1 MAAPSS
7 FPGSLAQY
15 FDEAIMTLT
24 LNCHIGGASRPLP
37 CVLEQRNPTSLDEV
51 VAVLPDAGT
60 SEIADASA
68 AARAAL
74 APLGAGIEKRA
85 EALDQIGATI
95 AAHRAELARLIAR
108 ETGKTVS
115 DAEGEVL
122 RAARIF
128 RFFGGEALRVV
139 GERFASVRPGVTVE
153 VSYLPLGVIGA
164 ITPWNFPIAIPAWK
178 IAPAIAYGN
187 AVIWKPSEHA
197 SAVASRLM
205 DIIGASDLPAGTV
218 NMVLGGR
225 AAGEALASNADLDGL
240 SFTGSET
247 AGQAVAQTCARRRI
261 RVQAEMGGVN
271 GLIVLADAN
280 LDAAVEGALNGAF
293 FAAGQRCTATSR
305 IIVERGIAKAFAARL
320 VERMA
325 ALRVGDPLDPATQVG
340 PLVSMRQKSAVQTAV
355 TTMLKAGAAPL
366 QAGRGE
372 DAPACFVDPILFNDL
387 EAADLLA
394 REEVFGPVAGLM
406 VAESY
411 EDALD
416 TLNAVRFGLCG
427 GIYTS
432 SLKQAEHFKL
442 NARIGMAMVNLP
454 TAGVDYHAP
463 FGGAKASSLGPREQG
478 RAAREFFTLTRTAYQ
493 TAI

>member
-1 MAAPSS
+1 
-7 FPGSLAQY
+7 
-15 FDEAIMTLT
+15 MTLT
-24 LNCHIGGASRPLP
+24 LSCHIGGASRSLP
-37 CVLEQRNPTSLDEV
+37 SALEQRNPSSLDEV
-51 VAVLPDAGT
+51 VAVLPDAGNP
-60 SEIADASA
+60 EIADASA

-74 APLGAGIEKRA
+74 APLGAGIERRA
-85 EALDQIGATI
+85 EALDQIGAAI
-95 AAHRAELARLIAR
+95 AADRTDLARLIAR

-164 ITPWNFPIAIPAWK
+164 ITPWNFPVAIPAWK

-187 AVIWKPSEHA
+187 AVVWKPSEHA

-205 DIIGASDLPAGTV
+205 DIIAGSDLPAGTV

-225 AAGEALASNADLDGL
+225 AAGEALTAEGDLDGL
-240 SFTGSET
+240 SFTGSEAT
-247 AGQAVAQTCARRRI
+247 GQAVALACARRRI

-280 LDAAVEGALNGAF
+280 LDAAVDGALNGAF

-305 IIVERGIAKAFAARL
+305 IIVEREVAKAFAAKL

-325 ALRVGDPLDPATQVG
+325 ALRVGDPLDPATQIG
-340 PLVSMRQKSAVQTAV
+340 PLVSMRQKSSVQAAV
-355 TTMLKAGAAPL
+355 TAMVKTGGSPL
-366 QAGRGE
+366 QTGRRD
-372 DAPACFVDPILFNDL
+372 DAPACFVDPVLFDDL
-387 EAADLLA
+387 AVDDLLA

-406 VAESY
+406 VARNY
-411 EDALD
+411 DDALD

-442 NARIGMAMVNLP
+442 NARVGMAMVNLP

-463 FGGAKASSLGPREQG
+463 FGGTKASSLGPREQG
-478 RAAREFFTLTRTAYQ
+478 RAARDFFTVTRTAYQ
-493 TAI
+493 AAI